1 MESNIFLAA
10 QPLTAAMF
18 VIGFIIFVL
27 YMVGYLYMI
36 NTAHKQQRREQ
47 AMLSV
52 IKDPDDIDYDGIGN
66 QGRFPNKHK
75 IKESNA
81 KVLRDKTKRNKRKAA
96 TKSKMYI

>member
-36 NTAHKQQRREQ
+36 NTAHKQQRRQFEN
-47 AMLSV
+47 
-52 IKDPDDIDYDGIGN
+52 DPEMKGYYSRHNMPDSIDYDGIGN
-66 QGRFPNKHK
+66 QGRFPE
-75 IKESNA
+75 IKEP
-81 KVLRDKTKRNKRKAA
+81 KKRPTKRKAK

>member
-36 NTAHKQQRREQ
+36 NTAHKQQRRQFEN
-47 AMLSV
+47 
-52 IKDPDDIDYDGIGN
+52 DPEMKGYYSRHNMPDSIDYDGIGN
-66 QGRFPNKHK
+66 QGRFPVV
-75 IKESNA
+75 KE
-81 KVLRDKTKRNKRKAA
+81 TKKRPTKRKAK